1 MEDDADEAAR
11 LELLRTTKR
20 RVLHELDMQ
29 AAELG
34 PLTPPHVH
42 LERKR
47 LRDELGIVEKVIMSP
62 IGANFSDELG
72 ERSRFVGY
80 VAEIR
85 TVQQAVERLEAR
97 FVQFVEA
104 SMQWRRWGTWAFII
118 LIVIVVIMALIGM
131 FWLGRLSDA
140 RALVSVL
147 WR

>member
-1 MEDDADEAAR
+1 MEDADEARR
-11 LELLRTTKR
+11 LELLRETKR

-34 PLTPPHVH
+34 ALTPPHVH

-47 LRDELGIVEKVIMSP
+47 LRDELGIVEKVLTSP
-62 IGANFSDELG
+62 LGANFSDELG
-72 ERSRFVGY
+72 ERSRFTSY
-80 VAEIR
+80 ITELR
-85 TVQQAVERLEAR
+85 TVQQSVERLESR

-118 LIVIVVIMALIGM
+118 LIVVVVIMALIGM

-140 RALVSVL
+140 RAVFSVL